1 MRRGWPGPARWPWV
15 IRLKFEVE
23 RSVFNVLPLPMLRSF
38 LPDAQPGATT
48 LELSGSE
55 ARHLVSVRRARLG
68 ETIEVL
74 NGRGGVWTTRLA
86 ASGRD
91 SASLSVET
99 HRRVPAPDRTVSLA
113 FSLLKGDNSELI
125 VEKATELGASRLIPL
140 FTAHGEVRLDP
151 ERAAAKA
158 AKWRTQAVESCKQ
171 CGNPW
176 LPEIA
181 DPLSFN
187 AWIASLSNFPGW
199 KACAAL
205 TDQTHPLSKA
215 VSQARSG
222 GLTDTGT
229 LLAIGPEGDFSPA
242 EYAALFQ
249 AGFAPVSLG
258 PLVLRAET
266 AAIAGLVLLLD
277 GLR

>member
-1 MRRGWPGPARWPWV
+1 
-15 IRLKFEVE
+15 
-23 RSVFNVLPLPMLRSF
+23 MLRSF
-38 LPDAQPGATT
+38 LPDANPAASS
-48 LELSGSE
+48 LELTGNE

-74 NGRGGVWTTRLA
+74 NGRGGVWTTTLSA
-86 ASGRD
+86 AGRD
-91 SASLSVET
+91 TATLGIVSF
-99 HRRVPAPDRTVSLA
+99 RQFPAPPRPVSLA
-113 FSLLKGDNSELI
+113 FSLLKGENSELI
-125 VEKATELGASRLIPL
+125 VEKATELGAAQIIPL
-140 FTAHGEVRLDP
+140 FTAHGEVRLVP

-158 AKWRTQAVESCKQ
+158 AKWRIQAIESCKQ

-181 DPLSFN
+181 DPQNFN
-187 AWIASLSNFPGW
+187 AWVASLPNYHGW

-205 TDQTHPLSKA
+205 TDQTLPLSKA
-215 VSQARSG
+215 LSQARADS
-222 GLTDTGT
+222 LTANGA
-229 LLAIGPEGDFSPA
+229 LLAIGPEGDFSAA

-249 AGFAPVSLG
+249 ASFAPVSLG

-266 AAIAGLVLLLD
+266 AAIAGLALLLD